1 MNRAEKQSPGPRSPA
16 GSEMNEGKSKN
27 EGAAAERVAEVEPS
41 SGHAQWEGRRLMLS
55 FGVCALV
62 VIAAVV
68 YEKCG

>member
-1 MNRAEKQSPGPRSPA
+1 
-16 GSEMNEGKSKN
+16 MNEGKSKN